1 MRFLPNCWLSEG
13 ILLFARRFFLQEN
26 AGSCLEDLPMVR
38 NPLLQ
43 RGGSSF
49 LLFRD
54 AEGMVE
60 GTRFGRVGA
69 DRAWSPPKRSGR
81 RQANK
86 RCPRSAT
93 SQTLPRDI
101 HRRDSGSETVSF
113 FSAAAV
119 APQRQWPPRR
129 VGKGQG
135 APRTSGLEE
144 AGSTSLTHEVAG
156 HFVLQCRQGFRSV
169 VA

>member
-1 MRFLPNCWLSEG
+1 MRFLPNCWLSVG
-13 ILLFARRFFLQEN
+13 IPLFARRFFLQEN

-38 NPLLQ
+38 PPLLQ
-43 RGGSSF
+43 RGGSGF

-129 VGKGQG
+129 VWRSNDCKEPLPLRER
-135 APRTSGLEE
+135 ATLCP
-144 AGSTSLTHEVAG
+144 
-156 HFVLQCRQGFRSV
+156 FR
-169 VA
+169 